1 MARRVIGLL
10 ALLNDRSCYLL
21 IGRRLIEADRG
32 RNERKSCAAFIY

>member
-32 RNERKSCAAFIY
+32 NLIRMVPKKFDG